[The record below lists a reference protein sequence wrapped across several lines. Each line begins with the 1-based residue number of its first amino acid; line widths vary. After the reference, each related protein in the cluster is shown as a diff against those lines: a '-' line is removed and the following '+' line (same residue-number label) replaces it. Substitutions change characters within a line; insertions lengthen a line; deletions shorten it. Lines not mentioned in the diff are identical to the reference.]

1 MLTSAC
7 FDAAVVEGG
16 LYKHPTR
23 RDGAVRV
30 ETQTDSG
37 KLECTASFAGNRRIF
52 FLEYIA
58 HPPP

>member
-37 KLECTASFAGNRRIF
+37 KPQCTASFAGNTWMS
-52 FLEYIA
+52 FLEYSA
-58 HPPP
+58 HPSP